1 MKDMQCELGDI
12 HKCRGFLGDSD
23 SKESAHSAGN
33 PASIPGSGRDRQEKG
48 MATHSIFLPGEL
60 RGQRSLTSYS
70 PRGCKQVDM
79 TERLTL
85 HISRG

>member
-1 MKDMQCELGDI
+1 MKDMQCDLGSI
-12 HKCRGFLGDSD
+12 HTCRGFLGDSD

-33 PASIPGSGRDRQEKG
+33 PASIRKGRDRLEKG

-85 HISRG
+85 HISRR